1 MSSVVTFAYMFF
13 ISLALLVFGR
23 YFKDY
28 TVGILGGFMLFLL
41 GLYVIIEPL
50 VGLASWF
57 NLVVGTVLFGLGGYI
72 WVRGGIEWINVSG

>member
-28 TVGILGGFMLFLL
+28 TIGILGGFLLFLL

-50 VGLASWF
+50 VGVASWF
-57 NLVVGTVLFGLGGYI
+57 NLVVGSVLFGLGGYV
-72 WVRGGIEWINVSG
+72 WVRGAIESIDVTG